1 MFALFI
7 LKLVERMIWEFRPIL
22 PLSTMRPQSASRD
35 LHLAKSGR
43 FLSPLTSPFK
53 SVGMLLFSLWVFT
66 NSICLFMS
74 PHKLRLSPYKFL
86 MRPYKLHL
94 SPYES
99 SQITLVSLQVL
110 SVSSCVLTNSI
121 SFLMRPYKLHLSPYA
136 SLQIP
141 PVCLFLTSSVRS
153 LTSPYEFH
161 PRVCEIRLFSAH
173 SGFSSKVGE
182 NLKIWNGSRF

>member
-74 PHKLRLSPYKFL
+74 PHKLHLSPYKF
-86 MRPYKLHL
+86 YQFLHA
-94 SPYES
+94 
-99 SQITLVSLQVL
+99 SLRTQ

-121 SFLMRPYKLHLSPYA
+121 CLLMRPYKLNLSPYA
-136 SLQIP
+136 ALQTP
-141 PVCLFLTSSVRS
+141 AVCLFLTSSVRS

-161 PRVCEIRLFSAH
+161 PRVCEIRGLFSAH